1 MLRVR
6 RIKPTNNFVIVQE
19 MKIKI
24 RNCMKTRMNI
34 EVLPTKDWRLLA
46 NCVKLSPSSGVQQDE
61 KEEEE
66 QDEKDN
72 GARTRLD
79 QGQDRSHRT
88 TGQDQ
93 VKLSLEL
100 SLAIGRASSGDTD
113 TLLVQF
119 MISHFSFILQ
129 ITTKTYSLIVHTLGK
144 FLT

>member
-1 MLRVR
+1 M
-6 RIKPTNNFVIVQE
+6 
-19 MKIKI
+19 
-24 RNCMKTRMNI
+24 
-34 EVLPTKDWRLLA
+34 A

-119 MISHFSFILQ
+119 MISHFSFVLQ
-129 ITTKTYSLIVHTLGK
+129 ITTKTYSLVVHTLGK